1 MLSELDFDALTDIE
15 RRKLFV
21 GLTRAHLAVELVL
34 SPRAEACL
42 ARALGGQAGQ
52 A

>member
-42 ARALGGQAGQ
+42 ARALG
-52 A
+52 